1 MKRLFLFFL
10 PLLTALGM
18 QAQNMEGYFH
28 HAAYDSPEGPY
39 LETYLSIIG
48 NTASFVKTDK
58 GYQAEIEITMLF
70 KLQDSI
76 REYKKYLLKS
86 PVIKDSTA
94 KKPNFL
100 DVQRIPLK
108 NKNYSFEVSI
118 RDANNPAGVFN
129 IEGKADMSFPES
141 KLAFSGFQPVE
152 SFSESDDENSILVK
166 NGIKMIPYVSNFYP
180 GNTNTLTFYIELYNT
195 DNVIGEPFVLRYFIR
210 EYESKEVAQNLAR
223 IKRKDPAAVT
233 PLLGQ
238 FNIEGLPSGNYELV
252 VEVKNKKNESLNE
265 TRYFI
270 QRSKPLDLADFAE
283 IEDFELDQM
292 FAGEINNKDSLNR
305 YIKSL
310 RPIANEQEKGF
321 IDRDMRGTDLKFM
334 KRFFYTFWNDRNTV
348 EPGKEWR
355 VYKEQVQMVDRL
367 FGTRILHG
375 FETDRGR
382 VYLQYGA
389 PNDSYKSE
397 HEPSAY
403 PYEIWSYYKAG
414 DQRNK
419 KFIFYNP
426 NLAGN
431 NYELL
436 HSNVR
441 GELQTPNWE
450 RYLSKRNNDL
460 YDHDVMQSDDQ
471 WGSRAREY
479 WNSH

>member
-180 GNTNTLTFYIELYNT
+180 GNTNTLNFYIELYNT
-195 DNVIGEPFVLRYFIR
+195 DKVIGEPFVLRYFIR

-292 FAGEINNKDSLNR
+292 FAGEINN
-305 YIKSL
+305 
-310 RPIANEQEKGF
+310 
-321 IDRDMRGTDLKFM
+321 
-334 KRFFYTFWNDRNTV
+334 
-348 EPGKEWR
+348 
-355 VYKEQVQMVDRL
+355 
-367 FGTRILHG
+367 
-375 FETDRGR
+375 
-382 VYLQYGA
+382 
-389 PNDSYKSE
+389 
-397 HEPSAY
+397 
-403 PYEIWSYYKAG
+403 
-414 DQRNK
+414 
-419 KFIFYNP
+419 
-426 NLAGN
+426 
-431 NYELL
+431 
-436 HSNVR
+436 
-441 GELQTPNWE
+441 
-450 RYLSKRNNDL
+450 
-460 YDHDVMQSDDQ
+460 
-471 WGSRAREY
+471 
-479 WNSH
+479 